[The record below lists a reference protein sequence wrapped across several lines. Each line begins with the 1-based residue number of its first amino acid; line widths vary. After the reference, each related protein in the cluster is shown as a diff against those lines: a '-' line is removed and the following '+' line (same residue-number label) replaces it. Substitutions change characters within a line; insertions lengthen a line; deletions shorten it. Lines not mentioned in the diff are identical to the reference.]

1 MSQIHVDDVKS
12 KIKTVIHNTD
22 SEIVLMECI
31 AWLQTCEELKKLG
44 FEYLT
49 LDLENDNKIH

>member
-1 MSQIHVDDVKS
+1 VNDVKS
-12 KIKTVIHNTD
+12 KIKTVITHSKD
-22 SEIVLMECI
+22 ERVLTECI

-49 LDLENDNKIH
+49 LELDEINKYH